1 MAKKRL
7 NPAIRRSRTR
17 SGCLTC
23 RDRHMKCDEQLPVCK
38 NCIKSKRKCY
48 RGIRLNFTQ
57 YTMYNPQD
65 QSPPPDFSEVQTQF
79 GLLDQSITIASLYH
93 NGKRSYEPYLHLH
106 KPEDLNESDLQ
117 YQQDIFCSMPF
128 TSISLEDTDE
138 LINSPIL
145 SKSGSSSNF
154 DNNFIHENFAI
165 TNTLLD
171 DRYVVNRTSSFEH
184 NTESTDLP
192 PVSKELSASSDN
204 EDHKDAIP
212 DLSYSLDV
220 QSYVNLIEHEKYY
233 WALDLFNELRIWKT
247 VIPTY
252 CLESDGGKDLFLID
266 CLLNCSVKSKM
277 DLDNLLQLQLSLWYN
292 ARAIRL
298 VHNDNIH
305 KFEKILISICL
316 ILLSIF
322 RNIQKEN
329 CTTYIKIILNN
340 QVKIF
345 NKVIAKLEEY
355 LRFKKSKSII
365 LISSIQSIVILK
377 FFLLKKFEIESKIV
391 KNRQQPLE
399 DPKLARSQEND
410 QEEKYDVS
418 EDLQEQIEYPQS
430 RVKNEYVAD
439 GFQPSVLTKLNSF
452 EIANLNR
459 SFKKY
464 DYLQTSYM
472 TLSMT
477 PRQDSRSDAY
487 KLREFLWYVIKLN
500 HVIHNPDNKLI
511 EIDYNFI
518 FQSGNVILP
527 NIRLAC
533 GSVANS
539 TTSSSNLS
547 DLLDD
552 TNSSQSG
559 SNRTTGVSAMAK
571 YRIVFPNERGVA
583 TNLLREFIRKQIN
596 IGSSDVI
603 HEANHKIYTIFRL
616 IQESVLEKGIKAM
629 WKSNFAWVLQQ
640 ATENMNKPQEKIS

>member
-38 NCIKSKRKCY
+38 NCIKSKRKCF

-57 YTMYNPQD
+57 YTMYDPQD
-65 QSPPPDFSEVQTQF
+65 QSPPPEFFEVQTRF
-79 GLLDQSITIASLYH
+79 GLLDQSITIASLYQ
-93 NGKRSYEPYLHLH
+93 NGKRSYQPYLHLH

-117 YQQDIFCSMPF
+117 YQQDIFCSLPF
-128 TSISLEDTDE
+128 TSIPIEDTDE
-138 LINSPIL
+138 LINSPML
-145 SKSGSSSNF
+145 TKSGSSSNF
-154 DNNFIHENFAI
+154 ENNFIHENFDI

-171 DRYVVNRTSSFEH
+171 GRYIVKRTSSSDRFS
-184 NTESTDLP
+184 STD
-192 PVSKELSASSDN
+192 VSPASKGTASDN
-204 EDHKDAIP
+204 EDHKENIP
-212 DLSYSLDV
+212 DLAYSLDV
-220 QSYVNLIEHEKYY
+220 RAYVNLIEHEKYY

-355 LRFKKSKSII
+355 LRFKKSKSIL
-365 LISSIQSIVILK
+365 LIASIQSIVILK
-377 FFLLKKFEIESKIV
+377 FFLIKKFELESKIV
-391 KNRQQPLE
+391 KNQQQPSE
-399 DPKLARSQEND
+399 DPKLARLQEND
-410 QEEKYDVS
+410 QGEIDDS

-430 RVKNEYVAD
+430 RVKEYVAD
-439 GFQPSVLTKLNSF
+439 GYQPSVLTRLNSF

-459 SFKKY
+459 SFKKF

-472 TLSMT
+472 TLSIT

-527 NIRLAC
+527 NIRLAPR
-533 GSVANS
+533 GSLENS
-539 TTSSSNLS
+539 TTSTSNLS

-552 TNSSQSG
+552 TNTSQSG

-571 YRIVFPNERGVA
+571 YRVVFPDERGVA

-596 IGSSDVI
+596 MRSPDVI
-603 HEANHKIYTIFRL
+603 HEANHKVYTIFRL
-616 IQESVLEKGIKAM
+616 IEESVLQKEVKVM
-629 WKSNFAWVLQQ
+629 WKSSFAWVLQLVS
-640 ATENMNKPQEKIS
+640 ENMNNPQENIS